1 MSVMTSPR
9 DTVREDPTAS
19 WHYMDNAGQLQ
30 GPFSTECMLSWAHQ
44 GWFPHTTLVFADADG
59 QGGGWRIDEVKELWG
74 RQQQEVPAKVLAG
87 NSDIKTTVLKEIQTL
102 DNSCCDQAQQ
112 KNAREADGEEML
124 LENLSALSLDG
135 TTRRGNKR
143 VPARAKSNTLT
154 RAQAGKE
161 AWQNFQKRQSSGGG
175 EGEGGGEMAHQ
186 PHRPPVSFK
195 LLGGER
201 CKASRN
207 PDVLQRESSRPNKHL
222 SAAAGALHAVSTDQA
237 RPDAPF
243 DGADQDV
250 LVCKK
255 RLLFAVV
262 DTNTWIDEALHLCSQ
277 RTEREGKEEVRKDVV
292 GISKDA
298 FLQGLATTEVKIV
311 VPSQVVR
318 ELDGLKTQ
326 KELEHGHNRIGMV
339 ASVSETA
346 MRARRVIAAL
356 RQAAKLGV
364 YTPCRHSKEGSV
376 GLWSDNTPCSPFIV
390 TEAPDR
396 DEREQRHSS
405 PELMKA
411 DARILACAL
420 DMRARLQRQAVEAS
434 GKPPSAGVAC
444 DVVLVTQDV
453 NLQLLA
459 AVASEGVPMRALSM
473 TELRHE
479 LQERETVWRR
489 AYSQQLARCAVAA
502 AVCARSTFS

>member
-1 MSVMTSPR
+1 
-9 DTVREDPTAS
+9 VREDPTAS

-44 GWFPHTTLVFADADG
+44 GWFPHTTLVFAEADE
-59 QGGGWRIDEVKELWG
+59 QGAGRRIDAVPELWPP
-74 RQQQEVPAKVLAG
+74 QQEVPSKVLAG
-87 NSDIKTTVLKEIQTL
+87 NSDIMTTVLKEIQTWG
-102 DNSCCDQAQQ
+102 NSC
-112 KNAREADGEEML
+112 NPREADGEEML

-161 AWQNFQKRQSSGGG
+161 AWQNFQKTHSSGGG
-175 EGEGGGEMAHQ
+175 EGEVGEMAHQ

-195 LLGGER
+195 ILGGER
-201 CKASRN
+201 CKASRS
-207 PDVLQRESSRPNKHL
+207 PDVLPRESSRPNKHL
-222 SAAAGALHAVSTDQA
+222 SAASGAKNAVSTDQA
-237 RPDAPF
+237 PF
-243 DGADQDV
+243 HGADPDV

-255 RLLFAVV
+255 RLLYAIV
-262 DTNTWIDEALHLCSQ
+262 DTNTWIDEALHLCSKSPG
-277 RTEREGKEEVRKDVV
+277 REGKEEVSMV

-318 ELDGLKTQ
+318 ELDGLKSQ

-364 YTPCRHSKEGSV
+364 YTPSRHSEQREGSV
-376 GLWSDNTPCSPFIV
+376 GLWSDNTPCAPFIV
-390 TEAPDR
+390 MEAPDR
-396 DEREQRHSS
+396 DERERRHSS
-405 PELMKA
+405 QELMKA
-411 DARILACAL
+411 DSRILACAL
-420 DMRARLQRQAVEAS
+420 DMRARLQRQAAEVS

-473 TELRHE
+473 TELRQE

-502 AVCARSTFS
+502 AVCARSTFSLA

>member
-1 MSVMTSPR
+1 
-9 DTVREDPTAS
+9 
-19 WHYMDNAGQLQ
+19 
-30 GPFSTECMLSWAHQ
+30 
-44 GWFPHTTLVFADADG
+44 
-59 QGGGWRIDEVKELWG
+59 
-74 RQQQEVPAKVLAG
+74 
-87 NSDIKTTVLKEIQTL
+87 
-102 DNSCCDQAQQ
+102 
-112 KNAREADGEEML
+112 
-124 LENLSALSLDG
+124 
-135 TTRRGNKR
+135 
-143 VPARAKSNTLT
+143 
-154 RAQAGKE
+154 
-161 AWQNFQKRQSSGGG
+161 
-175 EGEGGGEMAHQ
+175 MAHQ